1 MLAKGFEI
9 STIADITK
17 LTEDEVEE
25 LKEKN

>member
-1 MLAKGFEI
+1 MLAKGFDI
-9 STIADITK
+9 STIVDITK